1 MNTAQFFSRF
11 FESPLL
17 LSIKYA
23 TRTAR
28 IYTATISFEPR
39 FLFLFRLRLHLFP
52 LLSQPTCVGAIRS
65 TICPTITVSGLVR
78 TRGNQKRT
86 RLSLSLSPLVASPRA
101 ASAERTRSRASR
113 EESHA
118 SRRLHI
124 PHPVPTSTNP
134 PPLSLFLSNL
144 SPRYYRR
151 SRNRSTKGD

>member
-78 TRGNQKRT
+78 TRGNQKRA
-86 RLSLSLSPLVASPRA
+86 RLSLSLSLSPLVASPRA

-134 PPLSLFLSNL
+134 PPLSFSLEPVPEILS
-144 SPRYYRR
+144 
-151 SRNRSTKGD
+151 

>member
-78 TRGNQKRT
+78 TRGNQKRA
-86 RLSLSLSPLVASPRA
+86 RLSLSLSLSSRSLASSRVGRENPFACIARGIPRVSS
-101 ASAERTRSRASR
+101 SAYPTSGAHLDQPSPSLSFSLE
-113 EESHA
+113 
-118 SRRLHI
+118 
-124 PHPVPTSTNP
+124 PVPEI
-134 PPLSLFLSNL
+134 LS
-144 SPRYYRR
+144 
-151 SRNRSTKGD
+151 

>member
-17 LSIKYA
+17 FSIIYA